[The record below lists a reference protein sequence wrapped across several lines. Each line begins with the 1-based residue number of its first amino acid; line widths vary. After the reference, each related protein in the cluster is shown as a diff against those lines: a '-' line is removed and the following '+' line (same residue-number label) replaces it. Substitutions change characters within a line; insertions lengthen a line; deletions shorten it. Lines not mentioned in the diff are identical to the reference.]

1 MGYNGIALAYLFEE
15 TTLVS
20 REVRDGLSH
29 VNFEGRWRRREAFLP
44 TLGARLPIPAERTLP
59 V

>member
-1 MGYNGIALAYLFEE
+1 MGYKGIALAYLFEE

-20 REVRDGLSH
+20 LEVRDGWSH
-29 VNFEGRWRRREAFLP
+29 VNFEGRWRGRRAFLL